1 MYCKQTGKLLARVAE
16 SMPHMHSDTMQQ
28 WIDNPLGLQRV
39 LKRALNPSL
48 IIRPAKM
55 SVWKTSL
62 AAGDFAAVTPAELGF
77 ANGNVTAGE
86 ICDRALE
93 IGLELC
99 SRESFRQ
106 VPPGEIGNGLIVL
119 IGSVSPSASHC
130 GYIEFCKNG
139 GNHSVSGQL
148 NLNETR
154 PGKVRWLFRIL
165 PK

>member
-48 IIRPAKM
+48 IIRPPKV

-86 ICDRALE
+86 ICDRAIE
-93 IGLELC
+93 IGLEHC
-99 SRESFRQ
+99 TGGSFNQ
-106 VPPGEIGNGLIVL
+106 LPAQEVSNGLIVL
-119 IGSVSPSASHC
+119 FEPVSPHASHC
-130 GYIEFCKNG
+130 GYIEFCKG
-139 GNHSVSGQL
+139 EGNRSVSGQL

-154 PGKVRWLFRIL
+154 SGKVRWLFL
-165 PK
+165 MPPK

>member
-16 SMPHMHSDTMQQ
+16 SMPHMHSDAMRQ

-39 LKRALNPSL
+39 LKRALNPSA
-48 IIRPAKM
+48 IIRPANV

-62 AAGDFAAVTPAELGF
+62 AKGDFAAVTPAQLGF

-86 ICDRALE
+86 ICDRAIEISLE
-93 IGLELC
+93 YCTRG
-99 SRESFRQ
+99 SFNQ
-106 VPPGEIGNGLIVL
+106 LPVQEVNNGLIVL
-119 IGSVSPSASHC
+119 FEPVSPYASHC
-130 GYIEFCKNG
+130 GYIEFYKGEENR
-139 GNHSVSGQL
+139 SISGQL

-154 PGKVRWLFRIL
+154 SGKVRWLFLIP